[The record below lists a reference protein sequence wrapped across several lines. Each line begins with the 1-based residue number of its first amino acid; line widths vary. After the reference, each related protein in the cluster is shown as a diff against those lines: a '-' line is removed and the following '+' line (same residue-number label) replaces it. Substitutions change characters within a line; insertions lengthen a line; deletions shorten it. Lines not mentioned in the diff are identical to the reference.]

1 MRNKLSI
8 EEFFDL
14 DEEEKSI
21 YLNELTAW
29 DDNESIFEE
38 IKKRFIEEHGK
49 TGRLEEVTAS
59 AGDGVYPATL
69 VVRVN
74 RKSGKTRIPG
84 YYNGLWVR
92 KWYMHETGKL
102 VSE

>member
-14 DEEEKSI
+14 DETGKSR

-29 DDNESIFEE
+29 DDNEPIFEE
-38 IKKRFIEEHGK
+38 IKDRFIEEHAK

-59 AGDGVYPATL
+59 AGDGVYPASPC
-69 VVRVN
+69 
-74 RKSGKTRIPG
+74 K
-84 YYNGLWVR
+84 
-92 KWYMHETGKL
+92 
-102 VSE
+102 

>member
-1 MRNKLSI
+1 MRNKLSA
-8 EEFFDL
+8 EEFFNL
-14 DEEEKSI
+14 DEKEKGE
-21 YLNELTAW
+21 YLNEFTAW
-29 DDNESIFEE
+29 DDNEPIFKVL
-38 IKKRFIEEHGK
+38 KKKFIEEHGK

-74 RKSGKTRIPG
+74 KKSGKTRIPS

-92 KWYMHETGKL
+92 KWYKHEAKK
-102 VSE
+102 

>member
-8 EEFFDL
+8 EVYFDL
-14 DEEEKSI
+14 TDEEKSKYI
-21 YLNELTAW
+21 NELTAW
-29 DDNESIFEE
+29 DDNEPIFEE

-49 TGRLEEVTAS
+49 TGRLEVVTAL

-74 RKSGKTRIPG
+74 RKPGKTRIPG

-92 KWYMHETGKL
+92 KWYMHET
-102 VSE
+102 